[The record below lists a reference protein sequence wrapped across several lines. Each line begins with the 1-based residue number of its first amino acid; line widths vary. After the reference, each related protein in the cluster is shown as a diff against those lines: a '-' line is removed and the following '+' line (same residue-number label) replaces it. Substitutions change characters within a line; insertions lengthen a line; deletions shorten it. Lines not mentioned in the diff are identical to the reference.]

1 MTLLQMQYAHE
12 CAKAGS
18 FNKAAENLLTTSS
31 NVGKA
36 IKSLESELG
45 FMIFVRS
52 SNGITPTREGVNF
65 LERTRKILDEVDSI
79 KNCRYDTEKHCFRM
93 FSTFTPIT
101 GEIFSSITRWFTSEH
116 SDYTL
121 ILHYGSIADTKQ
133 LILSHQYDAA
143 LIFIDDRQNAF
154 LEDLTSTAELGLE
167 IVAERNNCVTVHKGH
182 PIALRYE
189 ESGELDAKMLF
200 DYPCV
205 TYNTDGQNTRKHGYV
220 RPIAP
225 YIDQNKVI
233 QTNHHMWRDQIV
245 DNTDA
250 FSIGV
255 PCSRHYLQSRNR
267 VAIPIPYG
275 NMVKICIVYCENEKN
290 SEKISVFREAAYDAL
305 RDDE

>member
-79 KNCRYDTEKHCFRM
+79 KNCRYDTEEHSFRM
-93 FSTFTPIT
+93 LSVFTPLA
-101 GEIFSSITRWFTSEH
+101 GEIFSKIATAFMERY

-121 ILHYGSIADTKQ
+121 ILHYGGAHSVKQ
-133 LILSHQYDAA
+133 LMLSHQYDAA
-143 LIFIDDRQNAF
+143 MLFIDDR
-154 LEDLTSTAELGLE
+154 LRDLPDELAATEELTVE
-167 IVAERNNCVTVHKGH
+167 CVTQLPNCITVRQGH
-182 PIALRYE
+182 PIAAEYE
-189 ESGELDAKMLF
+189 RTGTLNTRMLF

-205 TYNTDGQNTRKHGYV
+205 TYNTDGSNTLKHGYV
-220 RPIAP
+220 RPIASF
-225 YIDQNKVI
+225 IDQNKVI
-233 QTNHHMWRDQIV
+233 QTNHQMWRDQIV

-255 PCSRHYLQSRNR
+255 PGKEDYLLKERR
-267 VAIPIPYG
+267 VAIPISDG
-275 NMVKICIVYCENEKN
+275 ECVKIYIIYNRADSS
-290 SEKISVFREAAYDAL
+290 SEAITAFREAAYSSL
-305 RDDE
+305 S